1 MAAPQIPDL
10 RTLRSQR
17 PPRRG
22 RGGVGSGPPSSAS
35 LGRGSAPSPRWDRD
49 VDDESHELNGVAVSD
64 QIVQRTDVD
73 ASLSRVSAVEAG
85 YLDDPFATLFLD
97 GTENTARKLP
107 IINRGTAKLCRGCGS
122 RVVGL
127 TYRNLPG
134 TFVRSHAI
142 DSLVQK
148 FLQDGNETNDTP
160 PSHRTAKRQIVSLGA
175 GSDTRWFRLVSRDPS
190 LMRSLVYHELDFATN
205 TARKIRSIQQSD
217 ELLSLLRSS
226 CQQSPDGRQLE
237 ISEGNSTLLSPG
249 YNVHAVDLRSLP
261 HPSCP
266 PPSQETDATVDR
278 SRSTGADSLADQDAP
293 SSPPFPN
300 LDRAIPTLFISEC
313 CLVYL
318 SPSEADKVLHYFTG
332 PPIFPR
338 STPLGIVLYEPTRP
352 HDAFGR
358 EMVKNLSRRGIVLQT
373 LQRYGSLR
381 QQRERLR
388 RMGFDTG
395 QGAADVDSIHDGW
408 VDERERQRV
417 SALELLD
424 EVEEWR
430 LLAKHYCVAWAWRE
444 TAPGRHGQKQ
454 TDADAGVRNCRAA
467 SSSDDDE
474 AQAGIFASWEKSIV
488 QQSPQDAEDG

>member
-10 RTLRSQR
+10 RTLRSQH

-22 RGGVGSGPPSSAS
+22 RGGGERGRGRGRGIPSSAS
-35 LGRGSAPSPRWDRD
+35 LGQGSAPTPSPRWDQD
-49 VDDESHELNGVAVSD
+49 VDNDSHEVNGVVVGD

-107 IINRGTAKLCRGCGS
+107 IINRGT
-122 RVVGL
+122 
-127 TYRNLPG
+127 
-134 TFVRSHAI
+134 FVRSHAI
-142 DSLVQK
+142 DSLVHR
-148 FLQDGNETNDTP
+148 FLQDGNEASTTP
-160 PSHRTAKRQIVSLGA
+160 PLHRTPKRQIVSLGA
-175 GSDTRWFRLVSRDPS
+175 GSDTRWFRLVSRTPS
-190 LMRSLVYHELDFATN
+190 LMRSLVYHEVDFAAN
-205 TARKIRSIQQSD
+205 TARKIESIQQSD
-217 ELLSLLRSS
+217 ALFSLLRSS
-226 CQQSPDGRQLE
+226 CQQSPDGTQLE
-237 ISEGNSTLLSPG
+237 ISGSRIRLLSPG
-249 YNVHAVDLRSLP
+249 YNVHPIDLRSLP
-261 HPSCP
+261 HPSCAP
-266 PPSQETDATVDR
+266 PYEETDATADQG
-278 SRSTGADSLADQDAP
+278 RSTGADRLADHNILIFP
-293 SSPPFPN
+293 LFPN
-300 LDRAIPTLFISEC
+300 LDPTIPTLFISEC

-318 SPSEADKVLHYFTG
+318 SPSEADKVLQYFTS
-332 PPIFPR
+332 PSIFPR

-395 QGAADVDSIHDGW
+395 QGAADVDFIHDRW
-408 VDERERQRV
+408 VDEHDRQRV

-444 TAPGRHGQKQ
+444 LPPSRHARKKMRGDTAVSGSGE
-454 TDADAGVRNCRAA
+454 A
-467 SSSDDDE
+467 SDDNDDDDDDDDDD
-474 AQAGIFASWEKSIV
+474 AQTGIFASWEKTIV
-488 QQSPQDAEDG
+488 QQPPSQNADDS